1 MRKRIA
7 GATVALL
14 LAAVPVAAP
23 PAGADAVHAAPVAAV
38 AKSCPSNFVRATIGG
53 AVKCL
58 HAGEFCAKRYQRQ
71 YRRYGFTCRA
81 NGRLRSS

>member
-14 LAAVPVAAP
+14 LAAVPAATP
-23 PAGADAVHAAPVAAV
+23 PAGAHEPRPAPVAAA
-38 AKSCPSNFVRATIGG
+38 AKSCSGSFVRARIGG
-53 AVKCL
+53 VTKCL
-58 HAGEFCAKRYQRQ
+58 HAGEFCAKRYRRQ
-71 YRRYGFTCRA
+71 YRRYGFTCAA